1 MRWKRQES
9 VPDLKGIVPRYKGWL
24 PANEA
29 GRAHAVNEHG
39 AWRIAGKFARV
50 DSNQPA
56 EARSVGCSTFQA
68 AYLLSSLYLSV
79 FLLFGRLYRWRLR
92 ASPLDFDK
100 IFALHVLDLCELS
113 YTTPWYWACPYFLYP
128 L

>member
-1 MRWKRQES
+1 MRL
-9 VPDLKGIVPRYKGWL
+9 VPSYFYLKGIVPRYKDSL

-29 GRAHAVNEHG
+29 GRAHAVNEYG

-56 EARSVGCSTFQA
+56 EARSVGRSTFQA

-79 FLLFGRLYRWRLR
+79 FLLFG
-92 ASPLDFDK
+92 
-100 IFALHVLDLCELS
+100 
-113 YTTPWYWACPYFLYP
+113 CPYR
-128 L
+128 